1 MNLSERLEL
10 LLRQISNQ
18 AGHKV
23 DLYYYEGYGALAVPH
38 GAPLH
43 PSFVIFAFPDVAI
56 RMEVTR

>member
-1 MNLSERLEL
+1 LDLTQRLYIL
-10 LLRQISNQ
+10 HQQIAHQ
-18 AGHKV
+18 AGQKV

-43 PSFVIFAFPDVAI
+43 PSYIMFAFPDIAI

>member
-1 MNLSERLEL
+1 MQLSQRLEL
-10 LLRQISNQ
+10 LQRQLATQVSN
-18 AGHKV
+18 KV

-43 PSFVIFAFPDVAI
+43 PRHVIFAFPDIAI